1 MENGPNRNLIRTNT
15 GVQDS
20 LLHNPKQSLFAYQAP
35 MTCGN
40 HINESIVFRPLNTTT
55 KYGSTVTWEFSKV
68 ADLMGPLT
76 LVTNHAPLAQPAVPP
91 GAGENYT
98 AIRYI
103 NNLGAGQLE
112 YIRVTYG
119 TNQIVTILPEWL
131 MIRFQK
137 FKGLTASVCAKYL
150 AMWEWTQGE
159 RDFFASTGGEVET
172 DLCMPFADDTSQYF
186 SMCGMSDK
194 LRIQIKFK
202 AINNVLNWD
211 KAVINGNPA
220 SPMLAAGQTDDLLRD
235 IYIRGEMIHLTGAE
249 RDTVVANVKSSD
261 GLAKMIED
269 IQAHIRHYIPP
280 SVSANYTVR
289 LPLTNINAP
298 VRAIYWYLE
307 DPKFTAGTAASNAN
321 GGDYPLH
328 PSEDLGKQWS
338 RYCIVAGS
346 QTIVPWT
353 TSVHARYY
361 DHGRW
366 FTGINPGQYLV
377 GYSFSPSPE
386 MPNASLGTLN
396 FGLADQPTLVI
407 EFAAGLNNLYDQV
420 AGSTQGAYLNVIADT
435 VNFLHEQGG
444 DLIKTFA

>member
-20 LLHNPKQSLFAYQAP
+20 LLHNPKQSPFAYQAP
-35 MTCGN
+35 MTCCN
-40 HINESIVFRPLNTTT
+40 HINEEVVFRPLNTTT

-91 GAGENYT
+91 GASENYT

-112 YIRVTYG
+112 YVRVTYG
-119 TNQIVTILPEWL
+119 TNQIVTLLPEWL

-137 FKGLTASVCAKYL
+137 FKGLTAHTCAKYL
-150 AMWEWTQGE
+150 AMWEWTQAE
-159 RDFFASTGGEVET
+159 RDAFAAVGGEVET
-172 DLCMPFADDTSQYF
+172 DICMPFADDTSQYF

-202 AINNVLNWD
+202 AINHILNWD
-211 KAVINGNPA
+211 KAVIDGNPA
-220 SPMLAAGQTDDLLRD
+220 SPLLAAGQTDDLLRD

-307 DPKFTAGTAASNAN
+307 DPKLTAGTAASNAT

-353 TSVHARYY
+353 TSVHARYSH
-361 DHGRW
+361 HGRW
-366 FTGINPGQYLV
+366 FTGIDPGQYLV

-407 EFAAGLNNLYDQV
+407 EFPAGLNNAYDQV